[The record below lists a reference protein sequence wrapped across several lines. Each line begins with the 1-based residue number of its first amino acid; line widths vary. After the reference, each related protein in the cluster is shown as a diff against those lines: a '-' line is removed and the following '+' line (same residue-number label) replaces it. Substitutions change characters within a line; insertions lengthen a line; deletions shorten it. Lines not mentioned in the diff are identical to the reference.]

1 MSTVIKNGTIVTH
14 DLTYKAD
21 VLIDDGKIIEIGKN
35 LSGTDEFDATDCYV
49 MPGGIDPHTHL
60 EMPFMGTYSTDDFE
74 SGTRAALAGG
84 TTMVIDFAL
93 PSPGQGLHDA
103 LKMWDNKSTRANC
116 DYSFH
121 MAVTWWG
128 EQVFDEMESVIKE
141 RGINTFKHFLAYK
154 GALMVND
161 DELFASFNRLS
172 ELGGIA
178 MVHAENGD
186 VVAELS
192 AKLLAEGNTGPEAHV
207 TVDQINR
214 EVLSFL
220 FKGELPTQDKNQI
233 SEARQQKR
241 ARLNTSK
248 ASVQNTSEQAI
259 QNSRQPSSE
268 PVETIVREQP
278 KIGRNEKVT
287 IKNIMSGEEKE
298 VKFKQAIP
306 LIEKGSWVL
315 IQK

>member
-1 MSTVIKNGTIVTH
+1 MSTVIKNGTIITH
-14 DLTYKAD
+14 DLTYEAD
-21 VLIDDGKIIEIGKN
+21 VLIEDGKIIEIGKN
-35 LSGTDEFDATDCYV
+35 LSGTDELDATDCYV

-60 EMPFMGTYSTDDFE
+60 EMPFMGTYSSDDFE

-84 TTMVIDFAL
+84 TTMVVDFAL

-128 EQVFDEMESVIKE
+128 EQVFDEMESVIKD

-192 AKLLAEGNTGPEAHV
+192 AKLLAEGNTGPEAHSYSRPPQV
-207 TVDQINR
+207 EGEATNR
-214 EVLSFL
+214 AIMIADMAGVPLYVVHTSCEESH
-220 FKGELPTQDKNQI
+220 EAI
-233 SEARQQKR
+233 RRARQQGKR
-241 ARLNTSK
+241 
-248 ASVQNTSEQAI
+248 VW
-259 QNSRQPSSE
+259 
-268 PVETIVREQP
+268 
-278 KIGRNEKVT
+278 
-287 IKNIMSGEEKE
+287 GE
-298 VKFKQAIP
+298 P
-306 LIEKGSWVL
+306 LIQHLTLDESEYFNKD
-315 IQK
+315 